1 MIISFVIFF
10 IAVTGLLT
18 AANFFT
24 QSAEKIGY
32 WLKLPPFVIGIFIIG
47 IGTSL
52 PELVSG
58 ILAVIQGNSE
68 ILPGNVVGASISN
81 LLLVTGFAIVLNR
94 KEVILNSKQIN
105 IDLHFLVGAAF
116 LFLIVS
122 YDGVIDFTEG
132 FFALLLYVFYS
143 FYLLKGEK
151 EVSDAPEINT
161 PWTHFLILIVAGVG
175 IYFGANYTIS
185 SLTDIS
191 VILGIPSEI
200 IALTVLSIGTTLPE
214 IAVNVQ
220 AVRKGKV
227 EMAVGSILG
236 SCVFNITVIPAVSS
250 FFGDITVPTTL
261 LSFSI
266 PVFVGAVLF
275 FYLLIKDKKMSLYE
289 GMLFILIYFLFIFK
303 TITG

>member
-1 MIISFVIFF
+1 MIIAFVIFF
-10 IAVTGLLT
+10 IAVAGLLT

-24 QSAEKIGY
+24 QSAEKIGH

-94 KEVILNSKQIN
+94 KEVVLNSKQIN

-122 YDGVIDFTEG
+122 YDGVIEFTEG
-132 FFALLLYVFYS
+132 LFALLLYIFYS

-151 EVSDAPEINT
+151 EASDTPEIST
-161 PWTHFLILIVAGVG
+161 PWIHFLILLVAGVG

-200 IALTVLSIGTTLPE
+200 IALTVLSLGTTLPE

-250 FFGDITVPTTL
+250 FFGNISVPPTL
-261 LSFSI
+261 LSFPI

-275 FYLLIKDKKMSLYE
+275 FYLLVKDKKMSLYE

-303 TITG
+303 TITE

>member
-1 MIISFVIFF
+1 
-10 IAVTGLLT
+10 
-18 AANFFT
+18 
-24 QSAEKIGY
+24 
-32 WLKLPPFVIGIFIIG
+32 
-47 IGTSL
+47 
-52 PELVSG
+52 
-58 ILAVIQGNSE
+58 
-68 ILPGNVVGASISN
+68 
-81 LLLVTGFAIVLNR
+81 
-94 KEVILNSKQIN
+94 
-105 IDLHFLVGAAF
+105 
-116 LFLIVS
+116 
-122 YDGVIDFTEG
+122 
-132 FFALLLYVFYS
+132 
-143 FYLLKGEK
+143 LLKGEK

-266 PVFVGAVLF
+266 PVFVGAVKIQLAASAHLYGREILCTLIGINDLPSFINRNLAEVSLLNKIDELF
-275 FYLLIKDKKMSLYE
+275 ARNPELYQQTILEWDEETIKLVHEFLI
-289 GMLFILIYFLFIFK
+289 
-303 TITG
+303 TIQ